1 MVLKLQKLILDCTE
15 FHISVIFFVSN
26 NKTCFLTLYIKNSN
40 LYLVINVN
48 YYKEIKQELLNN
60 EIYKKVKDYSKN
72 RSDLMTYYNVGKLLV
87 YAQGGEKRAKYGDNL
102 IKEYSLKLTKEL
114 NKKYNC
120 RNLMNMRKFYIIF
133 KNEIVNAMRSQL
145 TWTHYR
151 ELLKL
156 KDINVINYYIN
167 ISIEQNL
174 SYRELHERIKNN
186 EYERL
191 DDKTKNKLI
200 AKEKPKVNDFI
211 KNPIIIKNTLDY
223 KDISEQVLKKL
234 ILEDIPSFLK
244 ELGDGFSFIKDE
256 YKIKIGDRYNY
267 IDLLLFNYIY
277 NCFVVIEL
285 KVTEFKSE
293 HIGQIKKYMNYI
305 DKNLKNELQEN
316 TIGIIICKKNNYF
329 VLEYVSDDRIFEAE
343 YKVI

>member
-1 MVLKLQKLILDCTE
+1 M
-15 FHISVIFFVSN
+15 
-26 NKTCFLTLYIKNSN
+26 
-40 LYLVINVN
+40 N

-72 RSDLMTYYNVGKLLV
+72 RSDLMTYFNVGKLLV
-87 YAQGGEKRAKYGDNL
+87 DAQGGEKRAKYGDNL
-102 IKEYSLKLTKEL
+102 IKEYSNRLTNELGKGYTITSLK
-114 NKKYNC
+114 
-120 RNLMNMRKFYIIF
+120 RMRKYYITIQ
-133 KNEIVNAMRSQL
+133 KGATLSHQL
-145 TWTHYR
+145 TWSHYV
-151 ELLKL
+151 EILKFD
-156 KDINVINYYIN
+156 DINKINYYIK
-167 ISIEQNL
+167 ITEEQNL
-174 SYRELHERIKNN
+174 GVRELRNKIKNN

-223 KDISEQVLKKL
+223 KDISEQVLKRL
-234 ILEDIPSFLK
+234 ILEDISSFLK

-305 DKNLKNELQEN
+305 DKNLKNGLQEN

-343 YKVI
+343 YKVV